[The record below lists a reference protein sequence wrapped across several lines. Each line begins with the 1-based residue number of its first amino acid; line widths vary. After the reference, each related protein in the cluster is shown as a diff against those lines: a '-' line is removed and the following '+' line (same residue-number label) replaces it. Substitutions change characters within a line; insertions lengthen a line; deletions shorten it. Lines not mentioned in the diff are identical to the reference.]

1 MPSPAQSAAAR
12 TLIFGPKVQPGHPYI
27 LSAHCG
33 QRSKVKVKNPQKYAF
48 SGPILVTGAM
58 CGAIEDQGW
67 SGGVP
72 LEACQLMLAS
82 CQKLG
87 NNGGPSPD
95 RFRSIGKLPV

>member
-58 CGAIEDQGW
+58 CGAIQDQGG
-67 SGGVP
+67 SGGV
-72 LEACQLMLAS
+72 LLAACQLILAT
-82 CQKLG
+82 CQKLENDG
-87 NNGGPSPD
+87 RPPPD
-95 RFRSIGKLPV
+95 RFPSIGKLPV